1 MEGRKMSK
9 SSLSVLAKAVA
20 SKRGLTQAEAERFIA
35 TMFEVAGA
43 GIQEDK
49 LLKMK
54 WLGTF
59 KITSV
64 KDRESVDV
72 NTGERIL
79 IEGRDKISFTPDNIL
94 KEIINK
100 PFAQFETVVVN
111 DGVDFSDIDEKFANM
126 EREEELQLQKEQEL
140 QLLKGQECHDEEVV
154 QEEQNA
160 ELPQKAE
167 LSQEEEHSQEVELN
181 EDLPQEEELSQEEEH
196 SQEVELNE
204 ELPQEAKKSQES
216 LLDAELESQEGG
228 QKDELPQEV
237 NTPISEETVALS
249 SELKNAEISEDDI
262 PETSEDNISQTSE
275 DDIPETSEDDIPET
289 SEDNIS
295 QTSEDTISKTEEN
308 GIPEE
313 VGMLISHLKE
323 NGSAAEEI
331 ERVEEAKV
339 KEEAEAPKAAEA
351 HVEKTPAEEKIV
363 VSQSD
368 VENKKQSEYDET
380 LDEDEAYASDRHH
393 FVIPKYVVALV
404 CVVFVALLGGLCWFA
419 FIYGKMQARQEQME
433 MQLKAIKPQPQPK
446 PKPKVV
452 APVDTAKSVASLDDK
467 TDAEN
472 APVNGAQANN
482 EQTDHSQLAMKKKAK
497 QDSIRMAQANNAVK
511 MAEKAS
517 EYLNDPR
524 IRTGAYRIVGV
535 EKTVTVKS
543 GQTLAGLSK
552 LYLGPGME
560 CYMQAINGC
569 SEIKSG
575 QKVKIPKLEL
585 KRKGKKN

>member
-1 MEGRKMSK
+1 MSK

-35 TMFEVAGA
+35 TMFEVAGD

-111 DGVDFSDIDEKFANM
+111 DGIDFSDIDEKFANM
-126 EREEELQLQKEQEL
+126 EREEEELQLQKE
-140 QLLKGQECHDEEVV
+140 QECHDEEVV

-160 ELPQKAE
+160 EQPQKEE
-167 LSQEEEHSQEVELN
+167 LSQEEEQPREEEHSQEVELN
-181 EDLPQEEELSQEEEH
+181 EDLS
-196 SQEVELNE
+196 
-204 ELPQEAKKSQES
+204 QEAKKSQES
-216 LLDAELESQEGG
+216 LLDAELQSQEGG
-228 QKDELPQEV
+228 QKDELSQEV

-262 PETSEDNISQTSE
+262 SETSEDNISQTS
-275 DDIPETSEDDIPET
+275 D
-289 SEDNIS
+289 
-295 QTSEDTISKTEEN
+295 DTISKTEEN

-313 VGMLISHLKE
+313 VGILISHLKE
-323 NGSAAEEI
+323 NESEAEEI

-339 KEEAEAPKAAEA
+339 KEEAEVPKAAEA
-351 HVEKTPAEEKIV
+351 HVEKTPEEAKVV
-363 VSQSD
+363 VSQSN
-368 VENKKQSEYDET
+368 VENKKQPEYDET
-380 LDEDEAYASDRHH
+380 LDEDEAYASDHH
-393 FVIPKYVVALV
+393 HLVIPKYVVALV
-404 CVVFVALLGGLCWFA
+404 SVVFVALLGGLCWFA

-446 PKPKVV
+446 PQPKVV
-452 APVDTAKSVASLDDK
+452 APVDTAKSVASSDDK

-472 APVNGAQANN
+472 ALANGAQANN
-482 EQTDHSQLAMKKKAK
+482 EQTDHAQLAMKKKAK

-517 EYLNDPR
+517 VYLNDPR

-535 EKTVTVKS
+535 EKTVTAKS

-569 SEIKSG
+569 SEIKPG

>member
-35 TMFEVAGA
+35 TMFEVAGD

-111 DGVDFSDIDEKFANM
+111 EGIDFSDIDEKFANM
-126 EREEELQLQKEQEL
+126 EREEEELQLQKE
-140 QLLKGQECHDEEVV
+140 QECHDEEVV
-154 QEEQNA
+154 QEEQ
-160 ELPQKAE
+160 PQKEE
-167 LSQEEEHSQEVELN
+167 LSQEEEQPREEEHSQEVELN
-181 EDLPQEEELSQEEEH
+181 EDLSQEEE
-196 SQEVELNE
+196 Q
-204 ELPQEAKKSQES
+204 PQES
-216 LLDAELESQEGG
+216 LLDAELQSQEGG
-228 QKDELPQEV
+228 QKDELSQEA

-262 PETSEDNISQTSE
+262 SETSEDNISQTS
-275 DDIPETSEDDIPET
+275 D
-289 SEDNIS
+289 
-295 QTSEDTISKTEEN
+295 DTISKTEEN

-323 NGSAAEEI
+323 NKSEAEEI

-339 KEEAEAPKAAEA
+339 KEEAEVPKAAEA
-351 HVEKTPAEEKIV
+351 HVEKTPEEAKVV
-363 VSQSD
+363 VSQSN
-368 VENKKQSEYDET
+368 VENKKQPEYDET
-380 LDEDEAYASDRHH
+380 LDEDEAYASDHH
-393 FVIPKYVVALV
+393 HLVIPKYVVALV
-404 CVVFVALLGGLCWFA
+404 SVVFVALLGGLCWFA

-452 APVDTAKSVASLDDK
+452 APVDTAKSVASSDDK

-472 APVNGAQANN
+472 ALANGAQTNN
-482 EQTDHSQLAMKKKAK
+482 EQTDHAQLAMKKKAK

-517 EYLNDPR
+517 VYLNDPR

-535 EKTVTVKS
+535 EKTVTAKS

-552 LYLGPGME
+552 HYLGPGME

-569 SEIKSG
+569 SEIKPG

>member
-35 TMFEVAGA
+35 TMFEVAGD

-111 DGVDFSDIDEKFANM
+111 DGIDFSDIDEKFANM
-126 EREEELQLQKEQEL
+126 EREEEELQLQKE
-140 QLLKGQECHDEEVV
+140 QECHDEEVV

-160 ELPQKAE
+160 ELPQKEE
-167 LSQEEEHSQEVELN
+167 LFQEEEQPREEEHSQEFELN
-181 EDLPQEEELSQEEEH
+181 EDLS
-196 SQEVELNE
+196 
-204 ELPQEAKKSQES
+204 QEAKKSQES
-216 LLDAELESQEGG
+216 LLDAELQSQEGG
-228 QKDELPQEV
+228 QKDELSREV

-262 PETSEDNISQTSE
+262 SETSEDNISQTS
-275 DDIPETSEDDIPET
+275 D
-289 SEDNIS
+289 
-295 QTSEDTISKTEEN
+295 DTISKTEEN

-313 VGMLISHLKE
+313 VGILISHLKE
-323 NGSAAEEI
+323 NESEAEEI
-331 ERVEEAKV
+331 ERVEEAK
-339 KEEAEAPKAAEA
+339 EEAEVPKAAEA
-351 HVEKTPAEEKIV
+351 HVEKTPEEAKVV
-363 VSQSD
+363 VSQSN
-368 VENKKQSEYDET
+368 VENKKQPEYDET
-380 LDEDEAYASDRHH
+380 LDEDEAYASDHH
-393 FVIPKYVVALV
+393 HLVIPKYVVALV
-404 CVVFVALLGGLCWFA
+404 SVVFVALLGGLCWFA

-446 PKPKVV
+446 PKPTVV
-452 APVDTAKSVASLDDK
+452 APVDTAKSVASSDDK

-472 APVNGAQANN
+472 ALANGAQANN
-482 EQTDHSQLAMKKKAK
+482 EQTDHAQLAMKKKAK

-517 EYLNDPR
+517 VYLNDPR

-535 EKTVTVKS
+535 EKTVTAKS

-569 SEIKSG
+569 SEIKPG

-585 KRKGKKN
+585 KRKGK

>member
-35 TMFEVAGA
+35 TMFEVAGD

-111 DGVDFSDIDEKFANM
+111 DGIDFSDIDEKFANM
-126 EREEELQLQKEQEL
+126 EREEEELQLQKE
-140 QLLKGQECHDEEVV
+140 QECHDEEVV

-160 ELPQKAE
+160 EQPQK
-167 LSQEEEHSQEVELN
+167 
-181 EDLPQEEELSQEEEH
+181 EELSQEEEQPREEEY
-196 SQEVELNE
+196 SQKVELNE
-204 ELPQEAKKSQES
+204 NLSQEAKKSQES
-216 LLDAELESQEGG
+216 LLDAELQSQEGG
-228 QKDELPQEV
+228 QKDELSQEV

-262 PETSEDNISQTSE
+262 SETSEDNISQTS
-275 DDIPETSEDDIPET
+275 D
-289 SEDNIS
+289 
-295 QTSEDTISKTEEN
+295 DTISKTEEN

-313 VGMLISHLKE
+313 VGMLISHLKKNE
-323 NGSAAEEI
+323 SEAEEI

-339 KEEAEAPKAAEA
+339 KEEAGVPKAAEA
-351 HVEKTPAEEKIV
+351 HVEKTPEEAKV
-363 VSQSD
+363 VASQSN
-368 VENKKQSEYDET
+368 VENKKQPEYDET
-380 LDEDEAYASDRHH
+380 LDEDEAYASDHH
-393 FVIPKYVVALV
+393 HLVIPKYVVALV
-404 CVVFVALLGGLCWFA
+404 SVVFVALLGGLCWFA

-452 APVDTAKSVASLDDK
+452 APVDTAKSVASSDDK

-472 APVNGAQANN
+472 VLANGAQTNN
-482 EQTDHSQLAMKKKAK
+482 EQTDHAQLAMKKKAK

-517 EYLNDPR
+517 VYLNDPR

-535 EKTVTVKS
+535 EKTVTAKS

-569 SEIKSG
+569 SEIKPG

>member
-1 MEGRKMSK
+1 MSK

-35 TMFEVAGA
+35 TMFDVAGA

-160 ELPQKAE
+160 ELPQEEE

-181 EDLPQEEELSQEEEH
+181 EDLPQE
-196 SQEVELNE
+196 
-204 ELPQEAKKSQES
+204 AKKSQES
-216 LLDAELESQEGG
+216 LLDAELQSQEGG

-275 DDIPETSEDDIPET
+275 DNISQTSEDDIPET

-323 NGSAAEEI
+323 NDSGAEEI

-339 KEEAEAPKAAEA
+339 KEEAEVSKAAEA
-351 HVEKTPAEEKIV
+351 HVEKTPAEEKVV
-363 VSQSD
+363 VSQSN

-419 FIYGKMQARQEQME
+419 FTYGKMQARQEQME

-472 APVNGAQANN
+472 APANGAQANN
-482 EQTDHSQLAMKKKAK
+482 EQADHAQLAMKKKAK
-497 QDSIRMAQANNAVK
+497 QDSIRMTQANNAVK

-535 EKTVTVKS
+535 EKTVTAKS
-543 GQTLAGLSK
+543 GQTLPGLSK

-569 SEIKSG
+569 SEIKPG

-585 KRKGKKN
+585 KRKRKKN

>member
-1 MEGRKMSK
+1 MSK

-35 TMFEVAGA
+35 TMFEVAGD

-111 DGVDFSDIDEKFANM
+111 DGIDFSDIDEKFANM
-126 EREEELQLQKEQEL
+126 EREEEELQLQKE
-140 QLLKGQECHDEEVV
+140 QECHDEEVV
-154 QEEQNA
+154 QEEQ
-160 ELPQKAE
+160 PQK
-167 LSQEEEHSQEVELN
+167 
-181 EDLPQEEELSQEEEH
+181 EELSQEEEQPREEEH
-196 SQEVELNE
+196 SQEFELNE
-204 ELPQEAKKSQES
+204 DLSQEEEQPQES
-216 LLDAELESQEGG
+216 LLDAELQSQEGG
-228 QKDELPQEV
+228 QKDELSQEA

-249 SELKNAEISEDDI
+249 SELKNAEISEDNI
-262 PETSEDNISQTSE
+262 SVTSEDNISQTS
-275 DDIPETSEDDIPET
+275 D
-289 SEDNIS
+289 
-295 QTSEDTISKTEEN
+295 DTISKTEEN

-323 NGSAAEEI
+323 NKSEAEEI

-339 KEEAEAPKAAEA
+339 KEEAEVPKAAEV
-351 HVEKTPAEEKIV
+351 HVEETPAEAKVV
-363 VSQSD
+363 VSQSN
-368 VENKKQSEYDET
+368 VENKKQPEYDET
-380 LDEDEAYASDRHH
+380 LNEDEAYASDHH
-393 FVIPKYVVALV
+393 HLVIPKYVVALV
-404 CVVFVALLGGLCWFA
+404 SVVFIALLGGLCWFA

-446 PKPKVV
+446 PKPTVV
-452 APVDTAKSVASLDDK
+452 APVDTAKSVASSDDK

-472 APVNGAQANN
+472 ALANGAQANN

-517 EYLNDPR
+517 VYLNDPR

-535 EKTVTVKS
+535 EKTMTAKS

-569 SEIKSG
+569 SEIKPG

>member
-35 TMFEVAGA
+35 TMFEVAGD

-126 EREEELQLQKEQEL
+126 EREEELLLQKEQER
-140 QLLKGQECHDEEVV
+140 HDDEVV
-154 QEEQNA
+154 LEEQNA
-160 ELPQKAE
+160 EQPQELDQNVRQSREEEQSQENLPDAE
-167 LSQEEEHSQEVELN
+167 LQSQENLPDAELQSQENLSDAEL
-181 EDLPQEEELSQEEEH
+181 QSQENNLSDAELQ
-196 SQEVELNE
+196 SQENNLSDAELQS
-204 ELPQEAKKSQES
+204 QENLSDAKLQSQDDGEKNDLSQES
-216 LLDAELESQEGG
+216 LLNEELTQENN
-228 QKDELPQEV
+228 QKVEQPQEV
-237 NTPISEETVALS
+237 KSPISEENVALS
-249 SELKNAEISEDDI
+249 SELKNV
-262 PETSEDNISQTSE
+262 ETSADDFSE
-275 DDIPETSEDDIPET
+275 T
-289 SEDNIS
+289 
-295 QTSEDTISKTEEN
+295 
-308 GIPEE
+308 
-313 VGMLISHLKE
+313 
-323 NGSAAEEI
+323 
-331 ERVEEAKV
+331 
-339 KEEAEAPKAAEA
+339 
-351 HVEKTPAEEKIV
+351 
-363 VSQSD
+363 
-368 VENKKQSEYDET
+368 
-380 LDEDEAYASDRHH
+380 YASDHH
-393 FVIPKYVVALV
+393 HLVIPKYVVALV
-404 CVVFVALLGGLCWFA
+404 SVVFVALLGGLCWFA

-446 PKPKVV
+446 PKPTVV
-452 APVDTAKSVASLDDK
+452 APVDTAKSVASSDDK

-472 APVNGAQANN
+472 VLANGAQANN
-482 EQTDHSQLAMKKKAK
+482 EQTDHAQLAMKKKAR

-535 EKTVTVKS
+535 EKTVTAKS

-569 SEIKSG
+569 SEIKTG

>member
-35 TMFEVAGA
+35 TMFEVAGD

-111 DGVDFSDIDEKFANM
+111 YGIDFSDIDEKFANM
-126 EREEELQLQKEQEL
+126 EREEEELQLQKE
-140 QLLKGQECHDEEVV
+140 QECHDEEVV
-154 QEEQNA
+154 QEEQNV
-160 ELPQKAE
+160 EQPQKEE
-167 LSQEEEHSQEVELN
+167 LSQEEEQPREEEHSQEVELN
-181 EDLPQEEELSQEEEH
+181 ENLSQE
-196 SQEVELNE
+196 
-204 ELPQEAKKSQES
+204 AKMSQES
-216 LLDAELESQEGG
+216 LLDAELQSQEGG
-228 QKDELPQEV
+228 QKDELSQEA

-262 PETSEDNISQTSE
+262 SETSEDNISQ
-275 DDIPETSEDDIPET
+275 
-289 SEDNIS
+289 IS
-295 QTSEDTISKTEEN
+295 DDTISKTEEN

-313 VGMLISHLKE
+313 VGILISHLKE
-323 NGSAAEEI
+323 NESEAEEI

-339 KEEAEAPKAAEA
+339 KEEAEVPKAAEA
-351 HVEKTPAEEKIV
+351 HVEKTPAEAKVV
-363 VSQSD
+363 VSQSN
-368 VENKKQSEYDET
+368 VENKKQPEYDET
-380 LDEDEAYASDRHH
+380 LDEDEAYASDHH
-393 FVIPKYVVALV
+393 HLVIPKYVVALV
-404 CVVFVALLGGLCWFA
+404 SVVFVALLGGLCWFA

-446 PKPKVV
+446 PKPTVV
-452 APVDTAKSVASLDDK
+452 APVDTAKSVASSDDK

-472 APVNGAQANN
+472 ALANGAQANN
-482 EQTDHSQLAMKKKAK
+482 EQTDHAQLAMKKKAK

-517 EYLNDPR
+517 VYLNDPR

-535 EKTVTVKS
+535 EKTMTAKS

-552 LYLGPGME
+552 HYLGPGME

-569 SEIKSG
+569 SEIKPG
-575 QKVKIPKLEL
+575 QRVKIPKLEL

>member
-35 TMFEVAGA
+35 TMFEVAGD

-111 DGVDFSDIDEKFANM
+111 DGIDFSDIDEKFANM
-126 EREEELQLQKEQEL
+126 EREEEELQLQKE
-140 QLLKGQECHDEEVV
+140 QECHDEEVV

-160 ELPQKAE
+160 EQPQ
-167 LSQEEEHSQEVELN
+167 N
-181 EDLPQEEELSQEEEH
+181 EDLS
-196 SQEVELNE
+196 
-204 ELPQEAKKSQES
+204 QEAKKSQES
-216 LLDAELESQEGG
+216 LLDAELQSQEGG
-228 QKDELPQEV
+228 QKDELSQEA

-262 PETSEDNISQTSE
+262 SETSEDNISQTS
-275 DDIPETSEDDIPET
+275 D
-289 SEDNIS
+289 
-295 QTSEDTISKTEEN
+295 DTISKTEEN

-323 NGSAAEEI
+323 NKSEAEEI

-339 KEEAEAPKAAEA
+339 KEEAEVPKAAEA
-351 HVEKTPAEEKIV
+351 YVEETPAEAKVV
-363 VSQSD
+363 VSQTN
-368 VENKKQSEYDET
+368 VENKKQPEYDET

-393 FVIPKYVVALV
+393 LVIPKYVVALV
-404 CVVFVALLGGLCWFA
+404 SVVFVALLGGLCWFA

-452 APVDTAKSVASLDDK
+452 APVDTAKSVASSDDK

-472 APVNGAQANN
+472 VLANGAQTNN
-482 EQTDHSQLAMKKKAK
+482 EQTDHAQLAMKKKAK

-517 EYLNDPR
+517 VYLNDPR

-535 EKTVTVKS
+535 EKTVTAKS

>member
-35 TMFEVAGA
+35 TMFEVAGD

-111 DGVDFSDIDEKFANM
+111 DGIDFSDIDEKFANM
-126 EREEELQLQKEQEL
+126 EREEEELQLQKE
-140 QLLKGQECHDEEVV
+140 QECHDEEVV

-160 ELPQKAE
+160 EQPQKEE
-167 LSQEEEHSQEVELN
+167 LSQEEEQPREEEHSQEVELN
-181 EDLPQEEELSQEEEH
+181 ENLS
-196 SQEVELNE
+196 
-204 ELPQEAKKSQES
+204 QEAKKSQES
-216 LLDAELESQEGG
+216 LLDAELQSQEGG
-228 QKDELPQEV
+228 QKDELSQEV

-262 PETSEDNISQTSE
+262 SETSEDNISQTS
-275 DDIPETSEDDIPET
+275 D
-289 SEDNIS
+289 
-295 QTSEDTISKTEEN
+295 DTISKTEEN

-323 NGSAAEEI
+323 NKSEAEEI

-339 KEEAEAPKAAEA
+339 KEEAEVPKAAEA
-351 HVEKTPAEEKIV
+351 YVEETPTEAKVV
-363 VSQSD
+363 VSQSN
-368 VENKKQSEYDET
+368 VENKKQPEYDET
-380 LDEDEAYASDRHH
+380 LDEDEAHASDRHH
-393 FVIPKYVVALV
+393 LVIPKYVVALV
-404 CVVFVALLGGLCWFA
+404 SVVFVALLGGLCWFA

-446 PKPKVV
+446 PKPTVV
-452 APVDTAKSVASLDDK
+452 APVDTAKSVASSDDK

-472 APVNGAQANN
+472 ALANGAQANN
-482 EQTDHSQLAMKKKAK
+482 EQTDHAQLAMKKKAK

-517 EYLNDPR
+517 VYLNDPR

-535 EKTVTVKS
+535 EKTVTAKS

-569 SEIKSG
+569 SEIKPG
-575 QKVKIPKLEL
+575 QKVKIPKLKL

>member
-1 MEGRKMSK
+1 MEGRKMNK

-126 EREEELQLQKEQEL
+126 EREEELLLQKEQER
-140 QLLKGQECHDEEVV
+140 HDDEVV
-154 QEEQNA
+154 LEEQNA
-160 ELPQKAE
+160 EQPQELDQNVRQSREEEQSQENLPDAE
-167 LSQEEEHSQEVELN
+167 LQSQENLSDAKLQSQDDGERN
-181 EDLPQEEELSQEEEH
+181 DL
-196 SQEVELNE
+196 
-204 ELPQEAKKSQES
+204 SQES
-216 LLDAELESQEGG
+216 LLNEELTQENN
-228 QKDELPQEV
+228 QKVEQPQEV
-237 NTPISEETVALS
+237 KSPISEENVALS
-249 SELKNAEISEDDI
+249 SELKNV
-262 PETSEDNISQTSE
+262 ETSADDFSE
-275 DDIPETSEDDIPET
+275 T
-289 SEDNIS
+289 
-295 QTSEDTISKTEEN
+295 
-308 GIPEE
+308 
-313 VGMLISHLKE
+313 
-323 NGSAAEEI
+323 
-331 ERVEEAKV
+331 
-339 KEEAEAPKAAEA
+339 
-351 HVEKTPAEEKIV
+351 
-363 VSQSD
+363 
-368 VENKKQSEYDET
+368 
-380 LDEDEAYASDRHH
+380 YASDHH
-393 FVIPKYVVALV
+393 HLVIPKYVVALV

-419 FIYGKMQARQEQME
+419 FTYGKMQARQEQME

-446 PKPKVV
+446 PKPTVV
-452 APVDTAKSVASLDDK
+452 APVDTAKSVASSDDK
-467 TDAEN
+467 TDAKN
-472 APVNGAQANN
+472 VLANGAQANN
-482 EQTDHSQLAMKKKAK
+482 EQTDHAQLAMKKKAR

-535 EKTVTVKS
+535 EKTVTAKS

-569 SEIKSG
+569 SEIKTG

-585 KRKGKKN
+585 KRKGKKNKSAM

>member
-1 MEGRKMSK
+1 MSK

-35 TMFEVAGA
+35 TMFEVAGD

-111 DGVDFSDIDEKFANM
+111 DGIDFSDIDEKFANM
-126 EREEELQLQKEQEL
+126 EREEEELQLQKE
-140 QLLKGQECHDEEVV
+140 QECHDEEVV

-160 ELPQKAE
+160 EQPQK
-167 LSQEEEHSQEVELN
+167 
-181 EDLPQEEELSQEEEH
+181 EDLS
-196 SQEVELNE
+196 
-204 ELPQEAKKSQES
+204 QEAKKSQES
-216 LLDAELESQEGG
+216 LLDAELQSQEGG
-228 QKDELPQEV
+228 QKDELSQEV

-262 PETSEDNISQTSE
+262 SETSEDNISQTS
-275 DDIPETSEDDIPET
+275 D
-289 SEDNIS
+289 
-295 QTSEDTISKTEEN
+295 DTISKTEEN

-313 VGMLISHLKE
+313 VGMLISHLKKNE
-323 NGSAAEEI
+323 SEAEEI

-339 KEEAEAPKAAEA
+339 KEEAEVPKAAEV
-351 HVEKTPAEEKIV
+351 HVEKTPEEAKV
-363 VSQSD
+363 VASQSN
-368 VENKKQSEYDET
+368 VENKKQPEYDET

-393 FVIPKYVVALV
+393 LVIPKYVVALV
-404 CVVFVALLGGLCWFA
+404 SVVFVALLGGLCWFA

-452 APVDTAKSVASLDDK
+452 APVDTAKSVASSDDK

-472 APVNGAQANN
+472 VPANGVQVNN
-482 EQTDHSQLAMKKKAK
+482 EQADHAQLAMKKKAK

-517 EYLNDPR
+517 VYLNDPR

-535 EKTVTVKS
+535 EKTVTAKS

-569 SEIKSG
+569 SEIKPG

>member
-35 TMFEVAGA
+35 TMFEVAGD

-111 DGVDFSDIDEKFANM
+111 DGIDFSDIDEKFANM
-126 EREEELQLQKEQEL
+126 EREEEELQLQKE
-140 QLLKGQECHDEEVV
+140 QECHDEEVV

-160 ELPQKAE
+160 ELPQKEE
-167 LSQEEEHSQEVELN
+167 LFQEEEQPREEEHSQEFELN
-181 EDLPQEEELSQEEEH
+181 EDLS
-196 SQEVELNE
+196 
-204 ELPQEAKKSQES
+204 QEAKKSQES
-216 LLDAELESQEGG
+216 LLDAELQSQEGG
-228 QKDELPQEV
+228 QKDELSREV

-262 PETSEDNISQTSE
+262 SETSEDNISQTS
-275 DDIPETSEDDIPET
+275 D
-289 SEDNIS
+289 
-295 QTSEDTISKTEEN
+295 DTISKTEEN

-313 VGMLISHLKE
+313 VGILISHLKE
-323 NGSAAEEI
+323 NESEAEEI

-339 KEEAEAPKAAEA
+339 KEEAEVPKAAEA
-351 HVEKTPAEEKIV
+351 HVEKTPEEAKVV
-363 VSQSD
+363 VSQSN
-368 VENKKQSEYDET
+368 VENKKQPEYDET
-380 LDEDEAYASDRHH
+380 LDEDEAYASDHH
-393 FVIPKYVVALV
+393 HLVIPKYVVALV
-404 CVVFVALLGGLCWFA
+404 SVVFVALLGGLCWFA

-452 APVDTAKSVASLDDK
+452 APVDTAKSVASSDDK

-472 APVNGAQANN
+472 ALANGAQANN
-482 EQTDHSQLAMKKKAK
+482 EQTDHAQLAMKKKAK

-517 EYLNDPR
+517 VYLNDPR

-535 EKTVTVKS
+535 EKTVTAKS

-569 SEIKSG
+569 SEIKPG

>member
-1 MEGRKMSK
+1 MEGRKMNK

-126 EREEELQLQKEQEL
+126 EREEELLLQKEQER
-140 QLLKGQECHDEEVV
+140 HDDEMVL
-154 QEEQNA
+154 EEQNA
-160 ELPQKAE
+160 EQPQELDQNVRQSREEEQSQENLPDAE
-167 LSQEEEHSQEVELN
+167 LQSQENNLSDAELQSQENLSDAKLQSQDDGEKN
-181 EDLPQEEELSQEEEH
+181 DL
-196 SQEVELNE
+196 
-204 ELPQEAKKSQES
+204 SQES
-216 LLDAELESQEGG
+216 LLNEELTQENN
-228 QKDELPQEV
+228 QKVEQPQEV
-237 NTPISEETVALS
+237 KSPISEENVALS
-249 SELKNAEISEDDI
+249 SELKNV
-262 PETSEDNISQTSE
+262 ETSADDFSE
-275 DDIPETSEDDIPET
+275 T
-289 SEDNIS
+289 
-295 QTSEDTISKTEEN
+295 
-308 GIPEE
+308 
-313 VGMLISHLKE
+313 
-323 NGSAAEEI
+323 
-331 ERVEEAKV
+331 
-339 KEEAEAPKAAEA
+339 
-351 HVEKTPAEEKIV
+351 
-363 VSQSD
+363 
-368 VENKKQSEYDET
+368 
-380 LDEDEAYASDRHH
+380 YASDHH
-393 FVIPKYVVALV
+393 HLVIPKYVVALV

-419 FIYGKMQARQEQME
+419 FTYGKMQARQEQME

-446 PKPKVV
+446 PKPTVV
-452 APVDTAKSVASLDDK
+452 APVDTAKSVASSDDK
-467 TDAEN
+467 TDAKN
-472 APVNGAQANN
+472 VLANGAQANN
-482 EQTDHSQLAMKKKAK
+482 EQTDHAQLAMKKKAR

-535 EKTVTVKS
+535 EKTVTAKS

-569 SEIKSG
+569 SEIKTG

>member
-1 MEGRKMSK
+1 MSK

-35 TMFEVAGA
+35 TMFEVAGD

-94 KEIINK
+94 KEIVNK

-111 DGVDFSDIDEKFANM
+111 DGIDFSDIDEKFANM
-126 EREEELQLQKEQEL
+126 EREEEELQLQKE
-140 QLLKGQECHDEEVV
+140 QECHDEEVV

-160 ELPQKAE
+160 EQPQK
-167 LSQEEEHSQEVELN
+167 
-181 EDLPQEEELSQEEEH
+181 EELSQEEE
-196 SQEVELNE
+196 Q
-204 ELPQEAKKSQES
+204 PQES
-216 LLDAELESQEGG
+216 LLDAELQSQEGG
-228 QKDELPQEV
+228 QKDELSQEA

-249 SELKNAEISEDDI
+249 SELKNAEISEDNI
-262 PETSEDNISQTSE
+262 SVTSEDNISQTS
-275 DDIPETSEDDIPET
+275 D
-289 SEDNIS
+289 
-295 QTSEDTISKTEEN
+295 DTISKTEEN

-323 NGSAAEEI
+323 NKSEAEEI

-339 KEEAEAPKAAEA
+339 KEEAEVPKVAEA
-351 HVEKTPAEEKIV
+351 HVEKTPAEAKV
-363 VSQSD
+363 VASQSN
-368 VENKKQSEYDET
+368 VEDKKQPEYDET
-380 LDEDEAYASDRHH
+380 FDEDEAYASDHH
-393 FVIPKYVVALV
+393 HLVIPKYVVALV
-404 CVVFVALLGGLCWFA
+404 SVVFVALLGGLCWFA

-446 PKPKVV
+446 PKPTVV
-452 APVDTAKSVASLDDK
+452 APVDTAKSVASSDDK

-472 APVNGAQANN
+472 ALANGAQANN
-482 EQTDHSQLAMKKKAK
+482 EQTDHAQLAMKKKAK

-517 EYLNDPR
+517 VYLNDPR

-535 EKTVTVKS
+535 EKTVTAKS

-552 LYLGPGME
+552 HYLGPGME

-569 SEIKSG
+569 SEIKPG

>member
-35 TMFEVAGA
+35 TMFEVAGD

-111 DGVDFSDIDEKFANM
+111 DGIDFSDIDEKFANM
-126 EREEELQLQKEQEL
+126 EREEEELQLQKEQE
-140 QLLKGQECHDEEVV
+140 CHDEELV

-160 ELPQKAE
+160 ELPQKE
-167 LSQEEEHSQEVELN
+167 DLSQEEEQPREEEHSQEVELN
-181 EDLPQEEELSQEEEH
+181 ENLS
-196 SQEVELNE
+196 
-204 ELPQEAKKSQES
+204 QEAKKSQES
-216 LLDAELESQEGG
+216 LLDAELQSQEGG
-228 QKDELPQEV
+228 QKDELSQEV

-262 PETSEDNISQTSE
+262 SETSEDNISQTS
-275 DDIPETSEDDIPET
+275 D
-289 SEDNIS
+289 
-295 QTSEDTISKTEEN
+295 DTISKTEEN

-313 VGMLISHLKE
+313 VGMLISHLKKNE
-323 NGSAAEEI
+323 SEAEEI

-339 KEEAEAPKAAEA
+339 KEEAEVPKAAEA
-351 HVEKTPAEEKIV
+351 HVEKTPAEANV
-363 VSQSD
+363 VASQSN
-368 VENKKQSEYDET
+368 VEDKKQPEYDET
-380 LDEDEAYASDRHH
+380 FDEDEAYASDHH
-393 FVIPKYVVALV
+393 HLVIPKYVVALV
-404 CVVFVALLGGLCWFA
+404 SVVFVALLGGLCWFA

-446 PKPKVV
+446 PKPTVV
-452 APVDTAKSVASLDDK
+452 APVDTAKSVASSDDK

-472 APVNGAQANN
+472 VLANGAQTNN
-482 EQTDHSQLAMKKKAK
+482 EQTDHAQLAMKKKAK

-517 EYLNDPR
+517 VYLNDPR

-535 EKTVTVKS
+535 EKTMTAKS

-569 SEIKSG
+569 SEIKPG

>member
-35 TMFEVAGA
+35 TMFEVAGD

-111 DGVDFSDIDEKFANM
+111 DGIDFSDIDEKFANM
-126 EREEELQLQKEQEL
+126 EREEEELQLQKEQE
-140 QLLKGQECHDEEVV
+140 CHDEEMV

-160 ELPQKAE
+160 EQPQ
-167 LSQEEEHSQEVELN
+167 N
-181 EDLPQEEELSQEEEH
+181 EDLS
-196 SQEVELNE
+196 
-204 ELPQEAKKSQES
+204 QEAKKSQES
-216 LLDAELESQEGG
+216 LLDAELQSLEGG
-228 QKDELPQEV
+228 QKDELSQEV

-262 PETSEDNISQTSE
+262 SETSEDNISQTS
-275 DDIPETSEDDIPET
+275 D
-289 SEDNIS
+289 
-295 QTSEDTISKTEEN
+295 DTISKTEEN

-313 VGMLISHLKE
+313 VGMLISHLKKNE
-323 NGSAAEEI
+323 SEAEEI
-331 ERVEEAKV
+331 EKVEETKV
-339 KEEAEAPKAAEA
+339 KEEAEVPKAAEA
-351 HVEKTPAEEKIV
+351 HVEKTPEEAKVV
-363 VSQSD
+363 VSQSN
-368 VENKKQSEYDET
+368 VENKKQPEYDET
-380 LDEDEAYASDRHH
+380 LDEDEAYASDHH
-393 FVIPKYVVALV
+393 HLVIPKYVVALV
-404 CVVFVALLGGLCWFA
+404 SVVFVALLGGLCWFA

-446 PKPKVV
+446 PKPTVV
-452 APVDTAKSVASLDDK
+452 APVDTAKSVASSDDK

-472 APVNGAQANN
+472 VLANGAQANN
-482 EQTDHSQLAMKKKAK
+482 EQTDHAQLAMKKKAK

-517 EYLNDPR
+517 VYLNDPR

-535 EKTVTVKS
+535 EKTVTAKS

-569 SEIKSG
+569 SEIKPG

>member
-1 MEGRKMSK
+1 MSK

-35 TMFEVAGA
+35 TMFEVAGG

-94 KEIINK
+94 KEIVNK

-111 DGVDFSDIDEKFANM
+111 DGIDFSDIDEKFANM
-126 EREEELQLQKEQEL
+126 EREEEELQLQKE
-140 QLLKGQECHDEEVV
+140 QECHDEEVV
-154 QEEQNA
+154 QEEQ
-160 ELPQKAE
+160 PQK
-167 LSQEEEHSQEVELN
+167 
-181 EDLPQEEELSQEEEH
+181 EELSQEEE
-196 SQEVELNE
+196 Q
-204 ELPQEAKKSQES
+204 PQES
-216 LLDAELESQEGG
+216 LLDAELHSQEGG
-228 QKDELPQEV
+228 KKDELSQEA

-249 SELKNAEISEDDI
+249 SELKNAEISEDNI
-262 PETSEDNISQTSE
+262 SVTSEDNISQTS
-275 DDIPETSEDDIPET
+275 D
-289 SEDNIS
+289 
-295 QTSEDTISKTEEN
+295 DTISKTEEN

-323 NGSAAEEI
+323 NKSEAEEI

-339 KEEAEAPKAAEA
+339 KEEAEVPKAAEA
-351 HVEKTPAEEKIV
+351 YVEETPTEAKVV
-363 VSQSD
+363 VSQSN
-368 VENKKQSEYDET
+368 VENKKQPEYDET
-380 LDEDEAYASDRHH
+380 LDEDEAHASDRHH
-393 FVIPKYVVALV
+393 LVIPKYVVALV
-404 CVVFVALLGGLCWFA
+404 SVVFVALLGGLCWFA

-446 PKPKVV
+446 PKPTVV
-452 APVDTAKSVASLDDK
+452 TPVDTAKSVASSDDK

-472 APVNGAQANN
+472 VLANGAQANN
-482 EQTDHSQLAMKKKAK
+482 EQTDHAQLAMKKKAK

-517 EYLNDPR
+517 VYLNDPR

-535 EKTVTVKS
+535 EKTMTAKS

-569 SEIKSG
+569 SEIKPG

>member
-1 MEGRKMSK
+1 MSK

-35 TMFEVAGA
+35 TMFEVAGD

-111 DGVDFSDIDEKFANM
+111 DGIDFSDIDEKFANM
-126 EREEELQLQKEQEL
+126 EREEEELQLQKE
-140 QLLKGQECHDEEVV
+140 QECHDEEVV
-154 QEEQNA
+154 QEEQ
-160 ELPQKAE
+160 PQK
-167 LSQEEEHSQEVELN
+167 
-181 EDLPQEEELSQEEEH
+181 EELSQEEE
-196 SQEVELNE
+196 Q
-204 ELPQEAKKSQES
+204 PRES
-216 LLDAELESQEGG
+216 LLDAELQSQEGG
-228 QKDELPQEV
+228 QKDELSQEA

-249 SELKNAEISEDDI
+249 SELKNAEISEDNI
-262 PETSEDNISQTSE
+262 SVTSEDNISQTS
-275 DDIPETSEDDIPET
+275 D
-289 SEDNIS
+289 
-295 QTSEDTISKTEEN
+295 DTISKTEEN

-323 NGSAAEEI
+323 NKSEAEEI

-339 KEEAEAPKAAEA
+339 KEEAEVPKAAEA
-351 HVEKTPAEEKIV
+351 YVEETPAEAKV
-363 VSQSD
+363 VASQSN
-368 VENKKQSEYDET
+368 VENKKQPEYDET
-380 LDEDEAYASDRHH
+380 LDEDEAHASDRHH
-393 FVIPKYVVALV
+393 LVIPKYVVALV
-404 CVVFVALLGGLCWFA
+404 SVVFVALLGGLCWFA

-452 APVDTAKSVASLDDK
+452 APVDTAKSVASSDDK

-472 APVNGAQANN
+472 ALANGAQTDN
-482 EQTDHSQLAMKKKAK
+482 EQTDHAQLAMKKKAK

-517 EYLNDPR
+517 VYLNDPR

-535 EKTVTVKS
+535 EKTVTAKS

-552 LYLGPGME
+552 LYLGSGME

-569 SEIKSG
+569 SEIKPG

>member
-35 TMFEVAGA
+35 TMFEVAGD

-111 DGVDFSDIDEKFANM
+111 DGIDFSDIDEKFANM
-126 EREEELQLQKEQEL
+126 EREEEELQLQKE
-140 QLLKGQECHDEEVV
+140 QECHDEEVV

-160 ELPQKAE
+160 EQPQK
-167 LSQEEEHSQEVELN
+167 
-181 EDLPQEEELSQEEEH
+181 EELSQEEE
-196 SQEVELNE
+196 Q
-204 ELPQEAKKSQES
+204 PQES
-216 LLDAELESQEGG
+216 LLDAELQSQEGG
-228 QKDELPQEV
+228 QKDELSQEA

-262 PETSEDNISQTSE
+262 SETSEDNISQTS
-275 DDIPETSEDDIPET
+275 D
-289 SEDNIS
+289 
-295 QTSEDTISKTEEN
+295 DTISKTEEN

-323 NGSAAEEI
+323 NKSEAEKI

-339 KEEAEAPKAAEA
+339 KEEAEVPKAAEA
-351 HVEKTPAEEKIV
+351 YVEETPAEAKVV
-363 VSQSD
+363 VSQTN
-368 VENKKQSEYDET
+368 VENKKQPEYDET

-393 FVIPKYVVALV
+393 LVIPKYVVALV
-404 CVVFVALLGGLCWFA
+404 SVVFVALLGGLCWFA

-446 PKPKVV
+446 PKPTVV
-452 APVDTAKSVASLDDK
+452 APVDTAKSVASSDDK

-472 APVNGAQANN
+472 VQANGAQANN
-482 EQTDHSQLAMKKKAK
+482 EQTDHAQLAMKKKAK

-517 EYLNDPR
+517 VYLNDPR
-524 IRTGAYRIVGV
+524 IRTGAYRIMGV
-535 EKTVTVKS
+535 EKTVTAKS

-569 SEIKSG
+569 SEIKPG

>member
-1 MEGRKMSK
+1 MSK

-35 TMFEVAGA
+35 TMFDVAGA

-126 EREEELQLQKEQEL
+126 EREEEELQLQKEQEL

-160 ELPQKAE
+160 ELPQEEE

-181 EDLPQEEELSQEEEH
+181 EDLPQE
-196 SQEVELNE
+196 
-204 ELPQEAKKSQES
+204 AKKSQES
-216 LLDAELESQEGG
+216 LLDAELQSQEGG

-262 PETSEDNISQTSE
+262 L
-275 DDIPETSEDDIPET
+275 ET

-323 NGSAAEEI
+323 NASAAEEI

-482 EQTDHSQLAMKKKAK
+482 EQADHAQLAMKKKAK
-497 QDSIRMAQANNAVK
+497 QDSIRMVQANNAVK

-535 EKTVTVKS
+535 EKTVTAKS

-569 SEIKSG
+569 SEIKPG

>member
-1 MEGRKMSK
+1 MSK

-35 TMFEVAGA
+35 TMFEVAGD

-111 DGVDFSDIDEKFANM
+111 DGIDFSDIDEKFANM
-126 EREEELQLQKEQEL
+126 EREEEELQLQKE
-140 QLLKGQECHDEEVV
+140 QECHDEEVV

-160 ELPQKAE
+160 EQPQKEE
-167 LSQEEEHSQEVELN
+167 LSQVEEQPREENLSQEVELN
-181 EDLPQEEELSQEEEH
+181 EDLS
-196 SQEVELNE
+196 
-204 ELPQEAKKSQES
+204 QEAKKSQES
-216 LLDAELESQEGG
+216 LLDAELQSQEGG
-228 QKDELPQEV
+228 QKDDLSQEA

-262 PETSEDNISQTSE
+262 SETSEDNISQTS
-275 DDIPETSEDDIPET
+275 D
-289 SEDNIS
+289 
-295 QTSEDTISKTEEN
+295 DTISKTEEN

-313 VGMLISHLKE
+313 VGMLISHLKKNE
-323 NGSAAEEI
+323 SEAEEI
-331 ERVEEAKV
+331 EKVEETKV
-339 KEEAEAPKAAEA
+339 KEEAEVPKAAEA
-351 HVEKTPAEEKIV
+351 HVEKTPEEAKVV
-363 VSQSD
+363 VSQSN
-368 VENKKQSEYDET
+368 VENKKQPEYDET
-380 LDEDEAYASDRHH
+380 LDEDEAYASDHH
-393 FVIPKYVVALV
+393 HLVIPKYVVALV
-404 CVVFVALLGGLCWFA
+404 SVVFVALLGGLCWFA

-452 APVDTAKSVASLDDK
+452 APVDTAKSVASSDDK
-467 TDAEN
+467 TDAAN
-472 APVNGAQANN
+472 ALANGAQANN
-482 EQTDHSQLAMKKKAK
+482 EQTDHAQLAMKKKAK

-517 EYLNDPR
+517 VYLNDPR

-535 EKTVTVKS
+535 EKTVTAKS

-569 SEIKSG
+569 SEIKPG
-575 QKVKIPKLEL
+575 QEVKIPKLEL

>member
-35 TMFEVAGA
+35 TMFEVAGD

-111 DGVDFSDIDEKFANM
+111 DGIDFSDIDEKFANM
-126 EREEELQLQKEQEL
+126 EREEEELQLQKE
-140 QLLKGQECHDEEVV
+140 QECHDEEVV
-154 QEEQNA
+154 QEEQK
-160 ELPQKAE
+160 EE
-167 LSQEEEHSQEVELN
+167 LSQEEEQPQEEEHSQEVELN
-181 EDLPQEEELSQEEEH
+181 ENLS
-196 SQEVELNE
+196 
-204 ELPQEAKKSQES
+204 QEAKKSQES
-216 LLDAELESQEGG
+216 LLDAELQSQEGG
-228 QKDELPQEV
+228 QKDELSQEA

-262 PETSEDNISQTSE
+262 SETSEDNISQTSE
-275 DDIPETSEDDIPET
+275 D
-289 SEDNIS
+289 NIS
-295 QTSEDTISKTEEN
+295 QTSDDTISKTEEN

-323 NGSAAEEI
+323 NKSEAEKI

-339 KEEAEAPKAAEA
+339 KEEAEVPKAAEA
-351 HVEKTPAEEKIV
+351 YVEETPAEAKVV
-363 VSQSD
+363 VSQTN
-368 VENKKQSEYDET
+368 VENKKQPEYDET

-393 FVIPKYVVALV
+393 LVIPKYVVALV
-404 CVVFVALLGGLCWFA
+404 SVVFVALLGGLCWFA

-452 APVDTAKSVASLDDK
+452 APVDTAKSVASSDDK

-472 APVNGAQANN
+472 VLANGAQANN
-482 EQTDHSQLAMKKKAK
+482 EQTDHAQLAMKKKAK

-517 EYLNDPR
+517 VYLNDPR

-535 EKTVTVKS
+535 EKTVTAKS

-569 SEIKSG
+569 SEIKPG
-575 QKVKIPKLEL
+575 QKVKIPKLKL

>member
-1 MEGRKMSK
+1 MNK

-126 EREEELQLQKEQEL
+126 EREEELLLQKEQEL
-140 QLLKGQECHDEEVV
+140 QLQKEQERHDDEVV
-154 QEEQNA
+154 LEEQNA
-160 ELPQKAE
+160 EQPQELDQNVRQSREEEQSQENLPDAE
-167 LSQEEEHSQEVELN
+167 LQSQENLSDAELQSQENLSDAKLQSQDDGEKN
-181 EDLPQEEELSQEEEH
+181 DL
-196 SQEVELNE
+196 
-204 ELPQEAKKSQES
+204 SQES
-216 LLDAELESQEGG
+216 LLNEELTQENN
-228 QKDELPQEV
+228 QKVEQPQEV
-237 NTPISEETVALS
+237 KTPISEENVALS
-249 SELKNAEISEDDI
+249 SELKNV
-262 PETSEDNISQTSE
+262 ETSADDFSE
-275 DDIPETSEDDIPET
+275 T
-289 SEDNIS
+289 
-295 QTSEDTISKTEEN
+295 
-308 GIPEE
+308 
-313 VGMLISHLKE
+313 
-323 NGSAAEEI
+323 
-331 ERVEEAKV
+331 
-339 KEEAEAPKAAEA
+339 
-351 HVEKTPAEEKIV
+351 
-363 VSQSD
+363 
-368 VENKKQSEYDET
+368 
-380 LDEDEAYASDRHH
+380 YASDRHH
-393 FVIPKYVVALV
+393 LVIPKYVVALV

-419 FIYGKMQARQEQME
+419 FTYGKMQARQEQME

-446 PKPKVV
+446 PKPTVV
-452 APVDTAKSVASLDDK
+452 ASVDTAKSVASSDDK

-472 APVNGAQANN
+472 AQANGAQANN
-482 EQTDHSQLAMKKKAK
+482 AQADHALLAMKKKAK

-535 EKTVTVKS
+535 EKNVTAKS

-569 SEIKSG
+569 SEIKTG

>member
-35 TMFEVAGA
+35 TMFEVAGD

-94 KEIINK
+94 KEIVNK

-111 DGVDFSDIDEKFANM
+111 DGIDFSDIDEKFANM
-126 EREEELQLQKEQEL
+126 EREEEELQLQKE
-140 QLLKGQECHDEEVV
+140 QECHDEEVV

-160 ELPQKAE
+160 EQPQK
-167 LSQEEEHSQEVELN
+167 
-181 EDLPQEEELSQEEEH
+181 EELSQEEE
-196 SQEVELNE
+196 QPREEELNE
-204 ELPQEAKKSQES
+204 NLSQEAKKSQES
-216 LLDAELESQEGG
+216 LLDAELQSQEGG
-228 QKDELPQEV
+228 QKDELSQEV

-262 PETSEDNISQTSE
+262 SETSEDNISQTS
-275 DDIPETSEDDIPET
+275 D
-289 SEDNIS
+289 
-295 QTSEDTISKTEEN
+295 DTISKTEEN

-323 NGSAAEEI
+323 NKSEAEKI

-339 KEEAEAPKAAEA
+339 KEEAEVPKAAEA
-351 HVEKTPAEEKIV
+351 YVEETPAEAKVV
-363 VSQSD
+363 VSQTN
-368 VENKKQSEYDET
+368 VENKKQPEYDET

-393 FVIPKYVVALV
+393 LVIPKYVVALV
-404 CVVFVALLGGLCWFA
+404 SVVFVALLGGLCWFA

-452 APVDTAKSVASLDDK
+452 APVDTAKSVASSDDK

-472 APVNGAQANN
+472 ALANGAQANN
-482 EQTDHSQLAMKKKAK
+482 EQTDHAQLAMKKKAK

-517 EYLNDPR
+517 VYLNDPR

-535 EKTVTVKS
+535 EKTVTAKS

-569 SEIKSG
+569 SEIKPG

>member
-35 TMFEVAGA
+35 TMFEVAGD

-111 DGVDFSDIDEKFANM
+111 DGIDFSDIDEKFANM
-126 EREEELQLQKEQEL
+126 EREEEELQLQKE
-140 QLLKGQECHDEEVV
+140 QECHDEEVV

-160 ELPQKAE
+160 EQPQKE
-167 LSQEEEHSQEVELN
+167 DLSQEEEQPREEEHSQEVKLN
-181 EDLPQEEELSQEEEH
+181 EDLS
-196 SQEVELNE
+196 
-204 ELPQEAKKSQES
+204 QEAKKSQES
-216 LLDAELESQEGG
+216 LLDAELQSQEGG
-228 QKDELPQEV
+228 QKDELSQEV

-262 PETSEDNISQTSE
+262 SETSEDNISHTS
-275 DDIPETSEDDIPET
+275 D
-289 SEDNIS
+289 
-295 QTSEDTISKTEEN
+295 DTISKTEEN

-313 VGMLISHLKE
+313 IGMLISHLKE
-323 NGSAAEEI
+323 NESEAEEI
-331 ERVEEAKV
+331 EKVEEAKV
-339 KEEAEAPKAAEA
+339 KEEAEVPKAAEA
-351 HVEKTPAEEKIV
+351 HVEKTPEEAKVV
-363 VSQSD
+363 VSQSN
-368 VENKKQSEYDET
+368 VENKKQPEYDET
-380 LDEDEAYASDRHH
+380 LDEDEAYASDHH
-393 FVIPKYVVALV
+393 HLVIPKYVVALV
-404 CVVFVALLGGLCWFA
+404 SVVFVALLGGLCWFA

-433 MQLKAIKPQPQPK
+433 MQLKAIKSQPQPK

-452 APVDTAKSVASLDDK
+452 APVDTAKSVASSDDK

-472 APVNGAQANN
+472 ALANGAQANN
-482 EQTDHSQLAMKKKAK
+482 EQTDHAQLAMKKKAK

-517 EYLNDPR
+517 VYLNDPR

-535 EKTVTVKS
+535 EKTMTAKS

-569 SEIKSG
+569 SEIKPG

>member
-35 TMFEVAGA
+35 TMFEVAGD

-94 KEIINK
+94 KEIVNK

-111 DGVDFSDIDEKFANM
+111 DGIDFSDIDEKFANM
-126 EREEELQLQKEQEL
+126 EREEEELQLQKE
-140 QLLKGQECHDEEVV
+140 QECHDEEVV
-154 QEEQNA
+154 QEEQ
-160 ELPQKAE
+160 PR
-167 LSQEEEHSQEVELN
+167 EEEHSQEVELN
-181 EDLPQEEELSQEEEH
+181 EDLS
-196 SQEVELNE
+196 
-204 ELPQEAKKSQES
+204 QEAKKSQEN
-216 LLDAELESQEGG
+216 LLDAELQSQEGG
-228 QKDELPQEV
+228 QKDELSQEA

-262 PETSEDNISQTSE
+262 SETSEDNISQTS
-275 DDIPETSEDDIPET
+275 D
-289 SEDNIS
+289 
-295 QTSEDTISKTEEN
+295 DTISKTEEN

-323 NGSAAEEI
+323 NESEAEEI
-331 ERVEEAKV
+331 ERVEEVKV
-339 KEEAEAPKAAEA
+339 KEEAEVPKAAEA
-351 HVEKTPAEEKIV
+351 HVEKTPAEAKVV
-363 VSQSD
+363 VSQSN
-368 VENKKQSEYDET
+368 VENKKQPEYDET

-393 FVIPKYVVALV
+393 LVIPKYVVALV
-404 CVVFVALLGGLCWFA
+404 SVVFVALLGGLCWFA

-446 PKPKVV
+446 PKPTVV
-452 APVDTAKSVASLDDK
+452 APVDTAKSVASSDDK

-472 APVNGAQANN
+472 VQANGAQANN
-482 EQTDHSQLAMKKKAK
+482 EQTDHAQLAMKKKAK

-517 EYLNDPR
+517 VYLNDPR

-535 EKTVTVKS
+535 EKTVTAKS

-569 SEIKSG
+569 SEIKPG

>member
-35 TMFEVAGA
+35 TMFEVAGD

-94 KEIINK
+94 KEIVNK

-111 DGVDFSDIDEKFANM
+111 DGIDFSDIDEKFANM
-126 EREEELQLQKEQEL
+126 EREEEELQLQKE
-140 QLLKGQECHDEEVV
+140 QECHDEEVV
-154 QEEQNA
+154 QEEQ
-160 ELPQKAE
+160 PQK
-167 LSQEEEHSQEVELN
+167 
-181 EDLPQEEELSQEEEH
+181 EELSQEEE
-196 SQEVELNE
+196 Q
-204 ELPQEAKKSQES
+204 PQES
-216 LLDAELESQEGG
+216 LLDAELQSQEGG
-228 QKDELPQEV
+228 QKDELSQEV
-237 NTPISEETVALS
+237 NIPISEETVALS

-262 PETSEDNISQTSE
+262 SETSEDNISETSEDNISQTS
-275 DDIPETSEDDIPET
+275 D
-289 SEDNIS
+289 
-295 QTSEDTISKTEEN
+295 DTISKTEEN

-323 NGSAAEEI
+323 NKSEAEKI

-339 KEEAEAPKAAEA
+339 KEEAEVPKAAEA
-351 HVEKTPAEEKIV
+351 YVEETPAEAKVV
-363 VSQSD
+363 VSQTN
-368 VENKKQSEYDET
+368 VENKKQPEYDET

-393 FVIPKYVVALV
+393 LVIPKYVVALV
-404 CVVFVALLGGLCWFA
+404 SVVFVALLGGLCWFA

-433 MQLKAIKPQPQPK
+433 MQLKAIKPQSQPK

-452 APVDTAKSVASLDDK
+452 APVDTAKSVASSDDK

-472 APVNGAQANN
+472 VLANGAQANN
-482 EQTDHSQLAMKKKAK
+482 EQTDHAQLAMKKKAK

-517 EYLNDPR
+517 VYLNDPR

-535 EKTVTVKS
+535 EKTVTAKS

-569 SEIKSG
+569 SEIKPG

>member
-1 MEGRKMSK
+1 MEGRKMNK

-126 EREEELQLQKEQEL
+126 EREEELLLQKEQER
-140 QLLKGQECHDEEVV
+140 HDDEVV
-154 QEEQNA
+154 LEEQNA
-160 ELPQKAE
+160 EQPQELDQNVRQSREEEQSQENLPDAE
-167 LSQEEEHSQEVELN
+167 LQSQENLPDAELQSQENLSDAEL
-181 EDLPQEEELSQEEEH
+181 QSQENNLSDAELQ
-196 SQEVELNE
+196 SQENLSD
-204 ELPQEAKKSQES
+204 AKLQSQDDGEKNDLSQES
-216 LLDAELESQEGG
+216 LLNEELTQENN
-228 QKDELPQEV
+228 QKVEQPQEV
-237 NTPISEETVALS
+237 KSPISEENVALS
-249 SELKNAEISEDDI
+249 SELKNV
-262 PETSEDNISQTSE
+262 ETSADDFSE
-275 DDIPETSEDDIPET
+275 T
-289 SEDNIS
+289 
-295 QTSEDTISKTEEN
+295 
-308 GIPEE
+308 
-313 VGMLISHLKE
+313 
-323 NGSAAEEI
+323 
-331 ERVEEAKV
+331 
-339 KEEAEAPKAAEA
+339 
-351 HVEKTPAEEKIV
+351 
-363 VSQSD
+363 
-368 VENKKQSEYDET
+368 
-380 LDEDEAYASDRHH
+380 YASDHH
-393 FVIPKYVVALV
+393 HLVIPKYVVALV

-419 FIYGKMQARQEQME
+419 FTYGKMQARQEQME

-452 APVDTAKSVASLDDK
+452 APVDTAKSVASSDDK

-472 APVNGAQANN
+472 VPANGAQVNN
-482 EQTDHSQLAMKKKAK
+482 EQADHAQLAMKKKAK
-497 QDSIRMAQANNAVK
+497 QDSVRMAQANNAVK

-535 EKTVTVKS
+535 EKTVTAKS

-569 SEIKSG
+569 SEIKTG

>member
-1 MEGRKMSK
+1 MSK

-35 TMFEVAGA
+35 TMFEVAGD

-111 DGVDFSDIDEKFANM
+111 DGIDFSDIDEKFANM
-126 EREEELQLQKEQEL
+126 EREEEELQLQKE
-140 QLLKGQECHDEEVV
+140 QECHDEEVV

-160 ELPQKAE
+160 EQPQKEEQSQEEE
-167 LSQEEEHSQEVELN
+167 LPREEEHSQEVELN
-181 EDLPQEEELSQEEEH
+181 ENQS
-196 SQEVELNE
+196 
-204 ELPQEAKKSQES
+204 QEAKKSQES
-216 LLDAELESQEGG
+216 LLDAELQSQEGG
-228 QKDELPQEV
+228 QKDELSQEV

-262 PETSEDNISQTSE
+262 SETSEDNISQTS
-275 DDIPETSEDDIPET
+275 D
-289 SEDNIS
+289 
-295 QTSEDTISKTEEN
+295 DTISKTEEN

-313 VGMLISHLKE
+313 VGMLISHLKKNE
-323 NGSAAEEI
+323 FEAEEI
-331 ERVEEAKV
+331 EKVEETKV
-339 KEEAEAPKAAEA
+339 KEEAEVPKAAEA
-351 HVEKTPAEEKIV
+351 HVEKTPEEAKVV
-363 VSQSD
+363 VSQSN
-368 VENKKQSEYDET
+368 VENKKQPEYDET
-380 LDEDEAYASDRHH
+380 LDEDEAYASDHH
-393 FVIPKYVVALV
+393 HLVIPKYVVALV
-404 CVVFVALLGGLCWFA
+404 SVVFVALLGGLCWFA

-446 PKPKVV
+446 PKPTVV
-452 APVDTAKSVASLDDK
+452 APVDTAKSVASSDDK

-472 APVNGAQANN
+472 ALANGAQANN
-482 EQTDHSQLAMKKKAK
+482 EQTDHAQLAMKKKAK

-517 EYLNDPR
+517 VYLNDPR

-535 EKTVTVKS
+535 EKTVTAKS

-569 SEIKSG
+569 SEIKPG

>member
-1 MEGRKMSK
+1 MSK

-20 SKRGLTQAEAERFIA
+20 SKHGLTQAEAERFIA
-35 TMFEVAGA
+35 TMFEVAGD

-111 DGVDFSDIDEKFANM
+111 DGIDFSDIDEKFANM
-126 EREEELQLQKEQEL
+126 EREEEELQLQKE
-140 QLLKGQECHDEEVV
+140 QECHDEEVV

-160 ELPQKAE
+160 ELPQKEGLPQKEE
-167 LSQEEEHSQEVELN
+167 LSQEEEQPREEEHSQEVELN
-181 EDLPQEEELSQEEEH
+181 EDLS
-196 SQEVELNE
+196 
-204 ELPQEAKKSQES
+204 QEAKKSQES
-216 LLDAELESQEGG
+216 LLDAELQSQEGG
-228 QKDELPQEV
+228 QKDELSQEV

-262 PETSEDNISQTSE
+262 SETSEDNISQTS
-275 DDIPETSEDDIPET
+275 D
-289 SEDNIS
+289 
-295 QTSEDTISKTEEN
+295 DTISKTEEN

-313 VGMLISHLKE
+313 GGMLISHLKKNE
-323 NGSAAEEI
+323 SEAE

-339 KEEAEAPKAAEA
+339 KEEAEVPKAAEA
-351 HVEKTPAEEKIV
+351 HVEKAPAEAKV
-363 VSQSD
+363 VASQSN
-368 VENKKQSEYDET
+368 VENKKQTEYDET
-380 LDEDEAYASDRHH
+380 LDEDEAYASDHH
-393 FVIPKYVVALV
+393 HLMIPKYVVALV
-404 CVVFVALLGGLCWFA
+404 SVIFVALLGGLCWFA

-446 PKPKVV
+446 PKPTVV
-452 APVDTAKSVASLDDK
+452 APVDTAKSVASSDDK

-472 APVNGAQANN
+472 VLANGAQANN
-482 EQTDHSQLAMKKKAK
+482 EHTDPAQLAMKKKAK

-517 EYLNDPR
+517 VYLNDPR
-524 IRTGAYRIVGV
+524 IRTGAYRIVSV
-535 EKTVTVKS
+535 EKTVTAKS
-543 GQTLAGLSK
+543 GQTLVGLSK

-569 SEIKSG
+569 SEIKPG

>member
-35 TMFEVAGA
+35 TMFEVAGD

-111 DGVDFSDIDEKFANM
+111 DGIDFSDIDEKFANM
-126 EREEELQLQKEQEL
+126 EREEEELQLQKE
-140 QLLKGQECHDEEVV
+140 QECHDEEVV
-154 QEEQNA
+154 QEEQNV
-160 ELPQKAE
+160 EQLQKEE
-167 LSQEEEHSQEVELN
+167 LSQEEEQPREEEHSQEVELN
-181 EDLPQEEELSQEEEH
+181 EDLS
-196 SQEVELNE
+196 
-204 ELPQEAKKSQES
+204 QEAKKSQES
-216 LLDAELESQEGG
+216 LLDAELQSQEGG
-228 QKDELPQEV
+228 QKDELSQEV

-262 PETSEDNISQTSE
+262 SETSEDNISQTS
-275 DDIPETSEDDIPET
+275 D
-289 SEDNIS
+289 
-295 QTSEDTISKTEEN
+295 DTISKTEEN
-308 GIPEE
+308 AIPEE
-313 VGMLISHLKE
+313 VGMLISHLKKNE
-323 NGSAAEEI
+323 SEAEEI

-339 KEEAEAPKAAEA
+339 KEEAEVPKAAEA
-351 HVEKTPAEEKIV
+351 HVEKTPAEANV
-363 VSQSD
+363 VASQSN
-368 VENKKQSEYDET
+368 VEDKKQPEYDET
-380 LDEDEAYASDRHH
+380 FDEDEAYASDHH
-393 FVIPKYVVALV
+393 HLVIPKYVVALV
-404 CVVFVALLGGLCWFA
+404 SVVFVALLGGLCWFA

-446 PKPKVV
+446 PKPTVV
-452 APVDTAKSVASLDDK
+452 APVDTAKSVASSDDK

-472 APVNGAQANN
+472 VLANGAQTNN
-482 EQTDHSQLAMKKKAK
+482 EQTDHAQLAMKKKAK

-517 EYLNDPR
+517 VYLNDPR

-535 EKTVTVKS
+535 EKTMTAKS

-569 SEIKSG
+569 SEIKPG

>member
-1 MEGRKMSK
+1 MSK

-35 TMFEVAGA
+35 TMFEVAGD

-94 KEIINK
+94 KEIVNK

-111 DGVDFSDIDEKFANM
+111 DGIDFSDIDEKFANM
-126 EREEELQLQKEQEL
+126 EREEEELQLQKE
-140 QLLKGQECHDEEVV
+140 QECHDEEVV

-160 ELPQKAE
+160 EQPQKEE
-167 LSQEEEHSQEVELN
+167 LSQVEEQPREENLSQEVELN
-181 EDLPQEEELSQEEEH
+181 EDLS
-196 SQEVELNE
+196 
-204 ELPQEAKKSQES
+204 QEAKKSQES
-216 LLDAELESQEGG
+216 LLDAELQSQEGG
-228 QKDELPQEV
+228 QKDDLSQEA

-262 PETSEDNISQTSE
+262 SETSEDNISQTS
-275 DDIPETSEDDIPET
+275 D
-289 SEDNIS
+289 
-295 QTSEDTISKTEEN
+295 DTISKTEEN

-313 VGMLISHLKE
+313 VGMLISHLKKNE
-323 NGSAAEEI
+323 SEAEEI
-331 ERVEEAKV
+331 EKVEETKV
-339 KEEAEAPKAAEA
+339 KEEAEVPKAAEA
-351 HVEKTPAEEKIV
+351 HVEKTPAEAKVV
-363 VSQSD
+363 VSQSN
-368 VENKKQSEYDET
+368 VENKKQPEYDET
-380 LDEDEAYASDRHH
+380 LDEDEAYASDHH
-393 FVIPKYVVALV
+393 HLVIPKYVVALV
-404 CVVFVALLGGLCWFA
+404 SVVFVALLGGLCWFA

-452 APVDTAKSVASLDDK
+452 APVDTAKSVASSDDK

-472 APVNGAQANN
+472 ALANGAQANN
-482 EQTDHSQLAMKKKAK
+482 EQTDHAQLAMKKKAK

-517 EYLNDPR
+517 VYLNDPR

-535 EKTVTVKS
+535 EKTVTAKS

-569 SEIKSG
+569 SEIKPG

>member
-1 MEGRKMSK
+1 MEGRKMNK

-79 IEGRDKISFTPDNIL
+79 IEGRDKISFTPDNIM

-126 EREEELQLQKEQEL
+126 EREEELLLQKEQEL
-140 QLLKGQECHDEEVV
+140 QLQKEQERHDDEVFL
-154 QEEQNA
+154 EEQNA
-160 ELPQKAE
+160 EQPQELDQNVRQSREEEQSQENLPDAE
-167 LSQEEEHSQEVELN
+167 LQSQDDGEKN
-181 EDLPQEEELSQEEEH
+181 DL
-196 SQEVELNE
+196 
-204 ELPQEAKKSQES
+204 SQES
-216 LLDAELESQEGG
+216 LLNEELTQENN
-228 QKDELPQEV
+228 QKVEQPQEV
-237 NTPISEETVALS
+237 KSPISEENVALS
-249 SELKNAEISEDDI
+249 SELKNV
-262 PETSEDNISQTSE
+262 ETSADDFSE
-275 DDIPETSEDDIPET
+275 T
-289 SEDNIS
+289 
-295 QTSEDTISKTEEN
+295 
-308 GIPEE
+308 
-313 VGMLISHLKE
+313 
-323 NGSAAEEI
+323 
-331 ERVEEAKV
+331 
-339 KEEAEAPKAAEA
+339 
-351 HVEKTPAEEKIV
+351 
-363 VSQSD
+363 
-368 VENKKQSEYDET
+368 
-380 LDEDEAYASDRHH
+380 YASDRHH
-393 FVIPKYVVALV
+393 LVIPKYVVALV

-419 FIYGKMQARQEQME
+419 FTYGKMQARQEQME
-433 MQLKAIKPQPQPK
+433 MQLKATQSQSKP
-446 PKPKVV
+446 V
-452 APVDTAKSVASLDDK
+452 AAVPVDTAKSVASSDEKDLSAKMDVES
-467 TDAEN
+467 AQ
-472 APVNGAQANN
+472 ANGAQANN
-482 EQTDHSQLAMKKKAK
+482 AQADHAQLAMKKKAK

-535 EKTVTVKS
+535 EKTVTAKS

-569 SEIKSG
+569 SEIKTG

>member
-9 SSLSVLAKAVA
+9 SSLSVLVKAVA

-35 TMFEVAGA
+35 TMFEVAGD

-111 DGVDFSDIDEKFANM
+111 DGIDFSDIDEKFANM
-126 EREEELQLQKEQEL
+126 EREEEELQLQKE
-140 QLLKGQECHDEEVV
+140 QECHDEEVV

-160 ELPQKAE
+160 EQPQ
-167 LSQEEEHSQEVELN
+167 N
-181 EDLPQEEELSQEEEH
+181 EDLS
-196 SQEVELNE
+196 
-204 ELPQEAKKSQES
+204 QEAKKSQES
-216 LLDAELESQEGG
+216 LLDAELQSQEGG
-228 QKDELPQEV
+228 QNDELSQEV

-249 SELKNAEISEDDI
+249 SELKYAEISEDDI
-262 PETSEDNISQTSE
+262 SETSEDNISQTS
-275 DDIPETSEDDIPET
+275 D
-289 SEDNIS
+289 
-295 QTSEDTISKTEEN
+295 DTISKTEEN

-313 VGMLISHLKE
+313 VGMLISHLKKNE
-323 NGSAAEEI
+323 SEAEEI

-339 KEEAEAPKAAEA
+339 KEEAEVPKAAEA
-351 HVEKTPAEEKIV
+351 HVEKTPEEAKV
-363 VSQSD
+363 VASQSN
-368 VENKKQSEYDET
+368 VENKKQPEYDET
-380 LDEDEAYASDRHH
+380 LDEDEAYASDHH
-393 FVIPKYVVALV
+393 HLVIPKYVVALV
-404 CVVFVALLGGLCWFA
+404 SVVFVALLGGLCWFA

-433 MQLKAIKPQPQPK
+433 MQLKAIKPHPQPK
-446 PKPKVV
+446 PKPTVV
-452 APVDTAKSVASLDDK
+452 APVDTAKSVASSDDK

-472 APVNGAQANN
+472 VLANGAQANN
-482 EQTDHSQLAMKKKAK
+482 EQTDHAQLAMKKKAK

-517 EYLNDPR
+517 VYLNDPR

-535 EKTVTVKS
+535 EKTVTAKS

-569 SEIKSG
+569 SEIKPG

>member
-35 TMFEVAGA
+35 TMFEVAGD

-111 DGVDFSDIDEKFANM
+111 DGIDFSDIDEKFANM
-126 EREEELQLQKEQEL
+126 EREEEELQLQKEQE
-140 QLLKGQECHDEEVV
+140 CHDEEVL

-160 ELPQKAE
+160 EQPQKEE
-167 LSQEEEHSQEVELN
+167 LSREEEHSQEVELN
-181 EDLPQEEELSQEEEH
+181 EDLS
-196 SQEVELNE
+196 
-204 ELPQEAKKSQES
+204 QEAKKSQES
-216 LLDAELESQEGG
+216 LLDAELQSQEGG
-228 QKDELPQEV
+228 QKDELSQEV

-262 PETSEDNISQTSE
+262 SETSEDNISQTS
-275 DDIPETSEDDIPET
+275 D
-289 SEDNIS
+289 
-295 QTSEDTISKTEEN
+295 DTISKTEEN

-313 VGMLISHLKE
+313 VGMLISHLKKNE
-323 NGSAAEEI
+323 SEAEEI

-339 KEEAEAPKAAEA
+339 KEESEVPKAEEA
-351 HVEKTPAEEKIV
+351 HVEETPEEAKVV
-363 VSQSD
+363 VSQSN
-368 VENKKQSEYDET
+368 VENKKQPEYDET
-380 LDEDEAYASDRHH
+380 LDEDEAHASDRHH
-393 FVIPKYVVALV
+393 LVIPKYVVALV
-404 CVVFVALLGGLCWFA
+404 SVVFVALLGGLCWFA

-446 PKPKVV
+446 PKPTVV
-452 APVDTAKSVASLDDK
+452 APVDTAKSVASSDDK

-472 APVNGAQANN
+472 VQANGAQANN
-482 EQTDHSQLAMKKKAK
+482 EQTDHAQLAMKKKAK

-517 EYLNDPR
+517 VYLNDPR

-535 EKTVTVKS
+535 EKTVTAKS

-569 SEIKSG
+569 SEIKPG

>member
-35 TMFEVAGA
+35 TMFEVAGD

-111 DGVDFSDIDEKFANM
+111 DGIDFSDIDEKFANM
-126 EREEELQLQKEQEL
+126 EREEEELQLQKE
-140 QLLKGQECHDEEVV
+140 QECHDEEVV

-160 ELPQKAE
+160 EQPQKEEQSQEEE
-167 LSQEEEHSQEVELN
+167 LPREEEHSQEVELN
-181 EDLPQEEELSQEEEH
+181 ENQS
-196 SQEVELNE
+196 
-204 ELPQEAKKSQES
+204 QEAKKSQES
-216 LLDAELESQEGG
+216 LLDAELQSQEGG
-228 QKDELPQEV
+228 QKDELSQEV

-262 PETSEDNISQTSE
+262 SETSEDNISQTS
-275 DDIPETSEDDIPET
+275 D
-289 SEDNIS
+289 
-295 QTSEDTISKTEEN
+295 DTISKTEEN

-313 VGMLISHLKE
+313 VGMLISHLKKNE
-323 NGSAAEEI
+323 FEAEEI
-331 ERVEEAKV
+331 EKVEETKV
-339 KEEAEAPKAAEA
+339 KEEAEVPKAAEA
-351 HVEKTPAEEKIV
+351 HVEKTPEEAKVV
-363 VSQSD
+363 VSQSN
-368 VENKKQSEYDET
+368 VENKKQPEYDET
-380 LDEDEAYASDRHH
+380 LDEDEAYASDHH
-393 FVIPKYVVALV
+393 HLVIPKYVVALV
-404 CVVFVALLGGLCWFA
+404 SVVFVALLGGLCWFA

-446 PKPKVV
+446 PKPTVV
-452 APVDTAKSVASLDDK
+452 APVDTAKSVASSDDK

-472 APVNGAQANN
+472 ALANGAQANN
-482 EQTDHSQLAMKKKAK
+482 EQTDHAQLAMKKKAK

-517 EYLNDPR
+517 VYLNDPR

-535 EKTVTVKS
+535 EKTVTAKS

-569 SEIKSG
+569 SEIKPG

>member
-1 MEGRKMSK
+1 MEGRKMNK

-79 IEGRDKISFTPDNIL
+79 IEGRDKISFTPDNIM

-126 EREEELQLQKEQEL
+126 EREEELLLQKEQER
-140 QLLKGQECHDEEVV
+140 HDDEVV
-154 QEEQNA
+154 LEEQNA
-160 ELPQKAE
+160 EQPQELDQNVRQSREEEQSQENLPDAE
-167 LSQEEEHSQEVELN
+167 LQSQDDGEKN
-181 EDLPQEEELSQEEEH
+181 DL
-196 SQEVELNE
+196 
-204 ELPQEAKKSQES
+204 SQES
-216 LLDAELESQEGG
+216 LLNEELTQENN
-228 QKDELPQEV
+228 QKVEQPQEV
-237 NTPISEETVALS
+237 KSPISEENVALS
-249 SELKNAEISEDDI
+249 SELKYV
-262 PETSEDNISQTSE
+262 ETSADDFSE
-275 DDIPETSEDDIPET
+275 T
-289 SEDNIS
+289 
-295 QTSEDTISKTEEN
+295 
-308 GIPEE
+308 
-313 VGMLISHLKE
+313 
-323 NGSAAEEI
+323 
-331 ERVEEAKV
+331 
-339 KEEAEAPKAAEA
+339 
-351 HVEKTPAEEKIV
+351 
-363 VSQSD
+363 
-368 VENKKQSEYDET
+368 
-380 LDEDEAYASDRHH
+380 YASDRHH
-393 FVIPKYVVALV
+393 LVIPKYVVALV

-419 FIYGKMQARQEQME
+419 FTYGKMQARQEQME
-433 MQLKAIKPQPQPK
+433 MQLKATQSQSKP
-446 PKPKVV
+446 V
-452 APVDTAKSVASLDDK
+452 AAVPVDTAKSVASSDEKDLSAKMDVES
-467 TDAEN
+467 AQ
-472 APVNGAQANN
+472 ANGAQANN
-482 EQTDHSQLAMKKKAK
+482 AQADHAQLAMKKKAK

-535 EKTVTVKS
+535 EKTVTAKS

-569 SEIKSG
+569 SEIKTG

>member
-35 TMFEVAGA
+35 TMFEVAGD

-111 DGVDFSDIDEKFANM
+111 DGIDFSDIDEKFANM
-126 EREEELQLQKEQEL
+126 EREEEELQLQKE
-140 QLLKGQECHDEEVV
+140 QECHDEEVV

-160 ELPQKAE
+160 ELPQE
-167 LSQEEEHSQEVELN
+167 EEQPREEEHSQEVELN
-181 EDLPQEEELSQEEEH
+181 EDLS
-196 SQEVELNE
+196 
-204 ELPQEAKKSQES
+204 QEAKKSQES
-216 LLDAELESQEGG
+216 LLDAELQSQEGG
-228 QKDELPQEV
+228 QKDELSQEA

-262 PETSEDNISQTSE
+262 SETSEDNISQTS
-275 DDIPETSEDDIPET
+275 D
-289 SEDNIS
+289 
-295 QTSEDTISKTEEN
+295 DTISKTEEN

-323 NGSAAEEI
+323 NKSEAEEI
-331 ERVEEAKV
+331 EKVEETKV
-339 KEEAEAPKAAEA
+339 KEEAEVPKAAEA
-351 HVEKTPAEEKIV
+351 HVEKTPEEAKVV
-363 VSQSD
+363 VSQSN
-368 VENKKQSEYDET
+368 VENKKQPEYDET

-393 FVIPKYVVALV
+393 LVIPKYVVALV
-404 CVVFVALLGGLCWFA
+404 SVVFVALLGGLCWFA

-446 PKPKVV
+446 TKPTVV
-452 APVDTAKSVASLDDK
+452 APVDTAKSVASSDDK

-472 APVNGAQANN
+472 VLANGAQANN
-482 EQTDHSQLAMKKKAK
+482 EQTDHAQLAMKKKAK

-517 EYLNDPR
+517 GYLNDPR

-535 EKTVTVKS
+535 EKTVTAKS

-569 SEIKSG
+569 SEIKPG

>member
-1 MEGRKMSK
+1 MEGRKMNK

-79 IEGRDKISFTPDNIL
+79 IEGRDKISFTPDNIM

-126 EREEELQLQKEQEL
+126 EREEEELRLQKE
-140 QLLKGQECHDEEVV
+140 QECHDEEVV

-160 ELPQKAE
+160 EQPQK
-167 LSQEEEHSQEVELN
+167 EEQS
-181 EDLPQEEELSQEEEH
+181 
-196 SQEVELNE
+196 
-204 ELPQEAKKSQES
+204 
-216 LLDAELESQEGG
+216 
-228 QKDELPQEV
+228 QEV

-262 PETSEDNISQTSE
+262 SETSEDNISQTS
-275 DDIPETSEDDIPET
+275 D
-289 SEDNIS
+289 
-295 QTSEDTISKTEEN
+295 DTISKTEEN

-323 NGSAAEEI
+323 NESEAE

-339 KEEAEAPKAAEA
+339 KEEAEVPKAAEA
-351 HVEKTPAEEKIV
+351 HVEKTPAEAKVV
-363 VSQSD
+363 VSQSN
-368 VENKKQSEYDET
+368 VENKKQPEYDET
-380 LDEDEAYASDRHH
+380 LDEDEAYASDHH
-393 FVIPKYVVALV
+393 HLVIPKYVVALV
-404 CVVFVALLGGLCWFA
+404 SVVFVALLGGLCWFA
-419 FIYGKMQARQEQME
+419 FIYGRMQARQEQME

-452 APVDTAKSVASLDDK
+452 APVDTAKSVASSDDK

-472 APVNGAQANN
+472 VLANGAQANN
-482 EQTDHSQLAMKKKAK
+482 EQTDHAQLAMKKKAK

-517 EYLNDPR
+517 VYLNDPR

-535 EKTVTVKS
+535 EKTVTAKS

-569 SEIKSG
+569 SEIKPG